1 MSLLGFLKKV
11 IDFFDVDEERQL
23 PGNQHKS
30 DTQLRTEFEQKGKL
44 FEKYVIGLFDTDNH
58 FSVADWTRD
67 ICEDGICPESNCNP
81 DIVIRYRKSGDK
93 FALECKFRSRYYY
106 SEKYHTQVIRWAR
119 PDQIENYLTYQK
131 EQNVPVYVVIGV
143 GNDILSGEKPKD
155 LYCVPLNEIKHY
167 PDVFLSFLQKYR
179 RPDVEKKFFWDV
191 RSKQLR

>member
-1 MSLLGFLKKV
+1 MGLLGFLKKV

-81 DIVIRYRKSGDK
+81 DIVMRYRKSGDK
-93 FALECKFRSRYYY
+93 FSLECKFRSRYYY

>member
-1 MSLLGFLKKV
+1 MSFLGFLKKV
-11 IDFFDVDEERQL
+11 IDFFDADEERQL

-81 DIVIRYRKSGDK
+81 DIVMRYRKSGDK

-119 PDQIENYLTYQK
+119 PDQITNYLTYQK

-143 GNDILSGEKPKD
+143 GNDILSGEIPKD
-155 LYCVPLNEIKHY
+155 LYCIPLNEIKHY

>member
-1 MSLLGFLKKV
+1 MGLLGFLKKV

-81 DIVIRYRKSGDK
+81 DIVMRYRKSGDK

>member
-81 DIVIRYRKSGDK
+81 DIVMRYRKSGDK

-119 PDQIENYLTYQK
+119 LDQIENYLTYQK

>member
-81 DIVIRYRKSGDK
+81 DIVMRYRKSGDK

>member
-1 MSLLGFLKKV
+1 MGLLGFLKKV

-30 DTQLRTEFEQKGKL
+30 DIQLRTEFEQKGKL

-81 DIVIRYRKSGDK
+81 DIVMRYRKSGDK